1 MNEWC
6 SNPDSAKVKYGDISQ
21 WNTGAVSSMKGLFKK
36 KFECTPKQ
44 FLVRERV
51 RKFKLNLVEKKSVT
65 YSIMDAGYNSFS
77 TAYRDKRINN
87 F

>member
-1 MNEWC
+1 MGVRLEK
-6 SNPDSAKVKYGDISQ
+6 AKLETIV
-21 WNTGAVSSMKGLFKK
+21 
-36 KFECTPKQ
+36 
-44 FLVRERV
+44 
-51 RKFKLNLVEKKSVT
+51 KLNLVEKKSVT